1 MEVWMGYPILEKKQ
15 RKSAVNVKLKSGF
28 NIEVGIDPGEAQMGP
43 T

>member
-15 RKSAVNVKLKSGF
+15 RKSAVNIKLKSGF
-28 NIEVGIDPGEAQMGP
+28 IIEAGIDQREAQMGP